1 MLPLLKKIIA
11 FAAILLSTLSFAQKD
26 IYTSRNFKELTGD
39 HETIAIIPF
48 NTKLQLDDQLSTSK
62 LKELEKQ
69 EAYVVQ
75 DALETYFLKRK
86 KRKKFTV
93 EFQDIQ
99 ETNAVL
105 KKNNIT
111 FDNIDTF
118 SPVELCKVLGV
129 DGVISGTL
137 KLRTLISKDVDESFD
152 IISIFKGKTD
162 FGNIN
167 IKISDGRTGK
177 LLWKYAKTINRKSG
191 RNSYAIVERMMRKA
205 SRKFPY
211 DKE

>member
-1 MLPLLKKIIA
+1 MKLHTIVSCLFFMIG
-11 FAAILLSTLSFAQKD
+11 LSSWAQKE
-26 IYTSRNFKELTGD
+26 IYTSRNFKELTSN
-39 HETIAIIPF
+39 HKTIAIIPF
-48 NTKLQLDDQLSTSK
+48 NTQLQLEEAVSPFK
-62 LKELEKQ
+62 LKQLEEQ
-69 EAYVVQ
+69 EAYTVQ

-99 ETNAVL
+99 ETNAIL

-111 FDNIDTF
+111 FDNIDTY
-118 SPVELCKVLGV
+118 SPIELSKILGV

-137 KLRTLISKDVDESFD
+137 KLRTLISKDIDESFD

-162 FGNIN
+162 FGTIG
-167 IKISDGRTGK
+167 IKISDGATGK
-177 LLWKYAKTINRKSG
+177 LLWKYSKTLNRKTG
-191 RNSYAIVERMMRKA
+191 RNTYAIVERMMRKA

-211 DKE
+211 DRD

>member
-1 MLPLLKKIIA
+1 MKKISL
-11 FAAILLSTLSFAQKD
+11 ILTFLLVSVSVFGQKKE
-26 IYTSRNFKELTGD
+26 IYTSRNFKELSSH

-48 NTKLQLDDQLSTSK
+48 NTKLQLEDPISTFR
-62 LKELEKQ
+62 LQELEQQ
-69 EAYVVQ
+69 EAYTVQ

-99 ETNAVL
+99 ETNAIL

-111 FDNIDTF
+111 FDNIDTY

-137 KLRTLISKDVDESFD
+137 KLRTLISKDIDESFD
-152 IISIFKGKTD
+152 IISVFKGKTD
-162 FGNIN
+162 FGTISV
-167 IKISDGRTGK
+167 KISDGNTGK

-211 DKE
+211 DRE